1 MTRRSTETITV
12 LSPLSLTTV
21 PCRIRLGIAALS
33 STLRHGLAGEHRLD
47 AGDVAPHLAHAR
59 RALELAC
66 SLLETQVELFLLQ
79 LDELVLQLILGLG
92 AQIGSLHHAASSPAC
107 CT

>member
-21 PCRIRLGIAALS
+21 PCRIRFGIAALS
-33 STLRHGLAGEHRLD
+33 STLRRGLAAEHGLD

-59 RALELAC
+59 RALELAGG
-66 SLLETQVELFLLQ
+66 LLEAQVELFLLQ
-79 LDELVLQLILGLG
+79 RNELICSWSSVL
-92 AQIGSLHHAASSPAC
+92 ARRSAAFITPSPRPPA
-107 CT
+107 